1 MIKKTISLR
10 SVFRRPAFSSLPGA
24 SPPASSA
31 LFDEKH
37 PRKSIRFFNHE
48 AVLIPNA
55 KRKKWRDQDV

>member
-1 MIKKTISLR
+1 LT
-10 SVFRRPAFSSLPGA
+10 GA

-48 AVLIPNA
+48 AVLQSFVIIHLPFSVFMCSPRE
-55 KRKKWRDQDV
+55 KRQCRFLYL